1 MAPVFFVGK
10 KDSKKRM
17 VQDYWYLNE
26 WIIKNNYPLLLISD
40 IVKNIGTKK
49 MFTKLDLR
57 WEYNNIWIKEEDEQ
71 KVAFTTLEGL
81 FESTIMFFGLTNS
94 LATFQTMK
102 NKILWNLINTG
113 KVVGFIDEIIVEF
126 LNVMIGP
133 EGIKIEEKKVKRLL
147 DWLTSKEVKDI
158 QKFLGLAN
166 YYQQFIKNFA
176 AIARLLY
183 DLVKKNQKWDWTE
196 KQEKMFQELKKRFMK
211 ELVLMTLNLDKRRWK
226 QIHQIM

>member
-1 MAPVFFVGK
+1 MSKRMPIRKMWNYAIETKEGFVLRKEKVYLLLRKERGEIQEFIEEQLRKEYIRLLKSPQMAPVFFVGK
-10 KDSKKRM
+10 RDSKKRM
-17 VQDYWYLNE
+17 VQDYWYLNK

-57 WEYNNIWIKEEDEQ
+57 WKYNNIWIKEKDEQ
-71 KVAFTTLEGL
+71 KAAFTTPKGL
-81 FESTIMFFGLTNS
+81 FELTIMFFGLTNS
-94 LATFQTMK
+94 PAIFQTMK

-126 LNVMIGP
+126 LNVVIGP

-158 QKFLGLAN
+158 QKFLELAN
-166 YYQQFIKNFA
+166 YY
-176 AIARLLY
+176 
-183 DLVKKNQKWDWTE
+183 
-196 KQEKMFQELKKRFMK
+196 
-211 ELVLMTLNLDKRRWK
+211 
-226 QIHQIM
+226 

>member
-17 VQDYWYLNE
+17 VQDYWYLNK

-57 WEYNNIWIKEEDEQ
+57 WKYNNIWIKEKDEQ
-71 KVAFTTLEGL
+71 KAAFTTPKGL
-81 FESTIMFFGLTNS
+81 FELTIMFFGLTNS
-94 LATFQTMK
+94 PAIFQTMK

-126 LNVMIGP
+126 LNVVIGP

-158 QKFLGLAN
+158 QKFLELAN
-166 YYQQFIKNFA
+166 YY
-176 AIARLLY
+176 
-183 DLVKKNQKWDWTE
+183 
-196 KQEKMFQELKKRFMK
+196 
-211 ELVLMTLNLDKRRWK
+211 
-226 QIHQIM
+226 